1 MPVPRGHHVMTRSLL
16 RDEAYRAIR
25 DAIVDG
31 TLAPGERLL
40 DTELV
45 EWLGVSRTP
54 IREALARLEQAGL
67 VRSKPGRYTIV
78 APLDVRATRE
88 AQSVAAALHALA
100 VREAAATLTDVE
112 LTSMREANQRLAEAL
127 RTGDV
132 DGALTADDEFHAVP
146 VVAAANETLR
156 TMLDQVTPLLRRVE
170 RVRFATLAGRS
181 SVAQHAEIVELCA
194 SGDVDGAAAATRRN
208 WETLGRLLT
217 AEARGEDAGSTT

>member
-1 MPVPRGHHVMTRSLL
+1 MARSLL

-40 DTELV
+40 DTELID
-45 EWLGVSRTP
+45 WLGVSRTP

-88 AQSVAAALHALA
+88 AQSVAAALHELA
-100 VREAAATLTDVE
+100 VRESAAALTDVE
-112 LTSMREANQRLAEAL
+112 LSLMRAANQRLADAL
-127 RTGDV
+127 RAEDV

-146 VVAAANETLR
+146 VIAAANETLR
-156 TMLDQVTPLLRRVE
+156 SMLDQVTPLLRRVE
-170 RVRFATLAGRS
+170 RVRFSSLAGRG
-181 SVAQHAEIVELCA
+181 SVAQHARIIELCA
-194 SGDVDGAAAATRRN
+194 SGDVEGAAAATRHN
-208 WETLGRLLT
+208 WETLEPLL
-217 AEARGEDAGSTT
+217 AAHEDGEDAAMS